1 VPFASNLSRRV
12 DAEVKAQASGQASLI
27 AATAAG
33 RLRSDAA
40 LERIVREAAVQVR
53 GRVIVVD
60 GRGRLLADSSGPG
73 LRTELYA
80 DRPEL
85 ARALRGETAQGVRY
99 SSSLREDLLYSAVPV
114 VRDARTE
121 GAVRVTQSIEAVR
134 GQVRRNLVELAGV
147 GLAAL
152 LVGLTAAWLIAG
164 WLSRPLRSLARS
176 ARRVSGGELEHRA
189 QVEGSTEQR
198 ELAEAFNDM
207 TERLGRALTA
217 QREFVANASHQ
228 LRTPLTG
235 LTLRLE
241 SATARAE
248 DTALRRDLEAAEAE
262 AERLSTL
269 LTDLLT
275 LAGGAER
282 TGRPASASLP
292 EAVEAAHERWAAPAE
307 QAGIALDIV
316 PGPQVGA
323 CISREDLAVVLDHLV
338 DNALKYSPSGT
349 RVTVGWSS
357 EAADTVRLA
366 VNDQGPG
373 LAEDERSRVFD
384 RFYRGRSRSDAP
396 PGTGLGLSIVE
407 TLARRWKGSAGIE
420 NRPGGG
426 ACARVVLPSAAG
438 ALDHGVE
445 AQAELTSVDLDAPPA
460 PEAGPRLEAG
470 GRIEGAP
477 ERGERAAA
485 AVDRG

>member
-1 VPFASNLSRRV
+1 MLVLLALGVPFASNLSRRV
-12 DAEVKAQASGQASLI
+12 DAEVKTQASGQASLI

-40 LERIVREAAVQVR
+40 LERIVREAAGQVR

-134 GQVRRNLVELAGV
+134 GQVRRNLVELVRRGAGGSACRAHRGV
-147 GLAAL
+147 AHRRLALAA
-152 LVGLTAAWLIAG
+152 
-164 WLSRPLRSLARS
+164 LRSLARS

-207 TERLGRALTA
+207 TERLGRALTG
-217 QREFVANASHQ
+217 QRKFVANASHQ

-407 TLARRWKGSAGIE
+407 TLARRWKGGAGIE

-426 ACARVVLPSAAG
+426 ACARVVLPAASER
-438 ALDHGVE
+438 LDGRAE
-445 AQAELTSVDLDAPPA
+445 TDAAELV
-460 PEAGPRLEAG
+460 
-470 GRIEGAP
+470 
-477 ERGERAAA
+477 RG
-485 AVDRG
+485 